1 MSTPEQR
8 RLADTLS
15 RVDNDT
21 ASKVMEW
28 VGWLETERRAS
39 RHTMDAY
46 QRDMRAFVEFLS
58 DHVGATL
65 TRDHLE
71 SLSSRDMRAWLSHE
85 SEDGKS
91 PASIARA
98 LSVVRSYFRWTAR
111 QGYMENDAVL
121 SIRNPKQPTVVPKA
135 LTISEVTDLFKA
147 FDSLAD
153 DKTRRP
159 GDRWIDLRDRAIL
172 MLLYGCGL
180 RISEALELNTD
191 DVTRAQETGALTI
204 LGKGNKARQVPFLNT
219 CLLYTSDAADE

>member
-46 QRDMRAFVEFLS
+46 QRDMRACEFLS

-71 SLSSRDMRAWLSHE
+71 
-85 SEDGKS
+85 
-91 PASIARA
+91 PVVARYA
-98 LSVVRSYFRWTAR
+98 RLAQLRERRRQVAGFDRPCVV
-111 QGYMENDAVL
+111 GCAVL
-121 SIRNPKQPTVVPKA
+121 LP
-135 LTISEVTDLFKA
+135 L
-147 FDSLAD
+147 
-153 DKTRRP
+153 
-159 GDRWIDLRDRAIL
+159 DRAS
-172 MLLYGCGL
+172 GL
-180 RISEALELNTD
+180 H
-191 DVTRAQETGALTI
+191 
-204 LGKGNKARQVPFLNT
+204 GK
-219 CLLYTSDAADE
+219 